1 MSLVRLQDV
10 GTTWMETQNEEW
22 IALTF
27 KGGRMRVL
35 GVGGVPNVS
44 VSFLSPRDPPCSYP
58 RCHVLKSS
66 LLSVSLK
73 NSFWNLKVEPTLMHM
88 VLATLKAIFFFL
100 VQFSLWSFKYTPTYL
115 PESPN
120 LQIPC
125 FSHWQG
131 SSHHFTSTLCL
142 GVLFCLLCWITP
154 WPSRTRKQL
163 WGSTP
168 LPHPQTRL
176 SSLPGFLSWGYTTGC
191 CSISLDGS
199 LVCVPHLCPSLCTW
213 ISSKST
219 LATMLRSV

>member
-1 MSLVRLQDV
+1 MPC
-10 GTTWMETQNEEW
+10 
-22 IALTF
+22 F
-27 KGGRMRVL
+27 KIFTAIC
-35 GVGGVPNVS
+35 
-44 VSFLSPRDPPCSYP
+44 FLKEQFLK
-58 RCHVLKSS
+58 LKSRAYINAYGFG
-66 LLSVSLK
+66 
-73 NSFWNLKVEPTLMHM
+73 NSQSY
-88 VLATLKAIFFFL
+88 FFFL
-100 VQFSLWSFKYTPTYL
+100 VQFSLRSFRYTPTYL

-176 SSLPGFLSWGYTTGC
+176 SSLPGSLSWGYTTGC